1 MPIYPKKRYIVI
13 DLTKYIPKK
22 DNSPENEWIRLFKT
36 MPLIKRAPKCKDEI
50 IAEVY
55 ECMRIDKS
63 TDEFITEVATN
74 MIDRDEY
81 NASISYARRI
91 GREEGEAKANN
102 KNAARDKKIEKFLRS
117 KGVSPKILAAAL
129 AIK

>member
-1 MPIYPKKRYIVI
+1 MI

-55 ECMRIDKS
+55 ECMRIDKL

-102 KNAARDKKIEKFLRS
+102 KNAARDKKIEKFLS
-117 KGVSPKILAAAL
+117 STGVSPKILAAAL